1 MSWTLKSSKSKTI
14 FISSLFSGLVSLSML
29 DLSYNSIISLGP
41 ASLSGLSR
49 WALIGQYLLN
59 KALWLVL
66 SLSVL
71 TLAHNHL
78 QTVSP
83 AWLAHPGPGL
93 TRLLLMDNDIS
104 AVEDHSFD
112 NLNNITEINLAGELC
127 FVTSNIDGVASLV
140 LALLS
145 S

>member
-1 MSWTLKSSKSKTI
+1 M
-14 FISSLFSGLVSLSML
+14 V
-29 DLSYNSIISLGP
+29 
-41 ASLSGLSR
+41 R
-49 WALIGQYLLN
+49 
-59 KALWLVL
+59 

-71 TLAHNHL
+71 SLAHNHL

-112 NLNNITEINLAGELC
+112 NLANITEINLAGELTD
-127 FVTSNIDGVASLV
+127 VTNRWQD
-140 LALLS
+140 
-145 S
+145 